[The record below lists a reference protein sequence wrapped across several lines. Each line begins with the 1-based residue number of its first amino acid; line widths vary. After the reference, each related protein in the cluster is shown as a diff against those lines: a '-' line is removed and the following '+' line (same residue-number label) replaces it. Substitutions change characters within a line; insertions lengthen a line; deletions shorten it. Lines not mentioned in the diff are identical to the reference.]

1 MKKQYLWAVGA
12 CFFGLV
18 SCGGGAA
25 SSPGNS
31 SSSLPVFSGAPI
43 SASWSLK
50 APMNYQRDNTANV
63 VLNGQIYVLGGA
75 PAGTSVL
82 SYVEKYDPPTDTW
95 TVEANMLIARY
106 GLAAASV
113 NGAIYAIGGT
123 SAVNGQGPITQIEA
137 YVPAANSWS
146 YNVPT
151 NSQTTQ
157 AGTAGMPIAPLPTG
171 RWGFHAVVIDGLI
184 YTVGGAVRDASGNSI
199 YYGTVEVYDPV
210 QNTWTTKT
218 PMPAVTTPQGPVM
231 TGRQGMAVA
240 VVNGLIYVIGGWGGW
255 PELAYIQVYD
265 PSSDTWSTSVPT
277 NSATVAQGTMGQH
290 LLDMP
295 TARDDFA
302 FGVVNGTIYTIAGDI
317 NAFNDY
323 ERISCCTNAVQA
335 YNPVTNTWS
344 AVTNSL
350 TFRDDF
356 DASVVDGKI
365 YAIAGSRDG
374 VFTANPV
381 LPTPTSPPAAPMT
394 QAFIDEYQGGF
405 SLTTNEV
412 GVLSSIPVPSV
423 FQASPGSNQVILSW
437 APVSGATAYN
447 VYWSHKA
454 GVSTVGNSTQ
464 IANIATTISI
474 TTGLTTSTIS
484 GLTPGSWYY
493 YVVTAVTAAGE
504 SLPSSEVAVKM

>member
-1 MKKQYLWAVGA
+1 MGSRFLWGIGA

-25 SSPGNS
+25 AGSSSPVISGPAI
-31 SSSLPVFSGAPI
+31 PV
-43 SASWSLK
+43 SWSLK
-50 APMNYQRDNTANV
+50 SSMNYQRDNTANA
-63 VLNGQIYVLGGA
+63 VLNGQVYVLGGA
-75 PAGTSVL
+75 PAGISVL
-82 SYVEKYDPPTDTW
+82 SYVEKYDPPTNTW

-113 NGAIYAIGGT
+113 NGAVYAIGGT
-123 SAVNGQGPITQIEA
+123 SAVNGQGPITQIEV
-137 YVPAANSWS
+137 YDPAANTWS

-151 NSQTTQ
+151 NSATTQ
-157 AGTAGMPIAPLPTG
+157 AGTAGKPMAPLPTG

-184 YTVGGAVRDASGNSI
+184 YTVGGAVRNSAGVNV

-210 QNTWTTKT
+210 QNIWTTKT

-231 TGRQGMAVA
+231 NGRQGMTVS

-265 PSSDTWSTSVPT
+265 PSSDTWSTSVPI
-277 NSATVAQGTMGQH
+277 NAATVAQGTMGQH
-290 LLDMP
+290 LADMP

-302 FGVVNGTIYTIAGDI
+302 FGVVNGVIYAIAGDI

-323 ERISCCTNAVQA
+323 ARISCCTNAVEA
-335 YNPVTNTWS
+335 YDPVTNAWNT
-344 AVTNSL
+344 VTNAL

-356 DASVVDGKI
+356 DASVVDSKI

-374 VFTANPV
+374 VFTNNPV
-381 LPTPTSPPAAPMT
+381 LPTPTSPPAAPLT
-394 QAFIDEYQGGF
+394 QAFIDAYQGGF

-412 GVLSSIPVPSV
+412 GVLSSIPVPSS
-423 FQASPGSNQVILSW
+423 FQASPGSSQVTLSW
-437 APVSGATAYN
+437 VPVSGATSYN

-454 GVSTVGNSTQ
+454 GVSTVSNSTQ
-464 IANIATTISI
+464 IAHVPTTISVM
-474 TTGLTTSTIS
+474 TGLTTSTVT
-484 GLTPGSWYY
+484 GLTAGSWYY

-504 SLPSSEVAVKM
+504 SLPSSEVAFKM